1 MRLTGEFQHLRS
13 AVSKASHNNKRRPSG
28 EVNRSFYN
36 LRTHIFSHFRNT
48 ERDGKPKREKKTS
61 ARGNKNVF
69 QRFFLLVSKSEQKKI
84 HVWLWRECVRGNGD
98 AERKCFPHFLLF
110 RYENKL
116 ENVHRPQIVA
126 SSSIVYLSWSF
137 GWLLHGD
144 GNVLSLEILKRERV
158 GGSLIE
164 RWKCFS
170 RLGWRVEMASLYTS
184 CRHV

>member
-1 MRLTGEFQHLRS
+1 MFFSDFFFWLRKANKKRFMCGCGASVYVKTEMRKENVF
-13 AVSKASHNNKRRPSG
+13 
-28 EVNRSFYN
+28 
-36 LRTHIFSHFRNT
+36 HIFFSF
-48 ERDGKPKREKKTS
+48 DM
-61 ARGNKNVF
+61 
-69 QRFFLLVSKSEQKKI
+69 KI
-84 HVWLWRECVRGNGD
+84 SWRMFTAHKLWLC
-98 AERKCFPHFLLF
+98 
-110 RYENKL
+110 
-116 ENVHRPQIVA
+116 